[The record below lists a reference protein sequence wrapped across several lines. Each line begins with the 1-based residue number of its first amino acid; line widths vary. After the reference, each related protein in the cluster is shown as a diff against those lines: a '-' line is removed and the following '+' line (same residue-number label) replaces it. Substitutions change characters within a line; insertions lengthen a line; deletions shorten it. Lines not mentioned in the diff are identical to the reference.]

1 MMHIERNDDR
11 VPWNPVSELFR
22 VVGRGLRDP
31 DELRSAFS
39 KSTFKTFAYEG
50 DKLVGFGRTI
60 DDGRFYATIVDVV
73 VAPEYQRKGVGA
85 SIVRDLQ
92 GRLGGFVIVNLTAAP
107 GVEAFYRRL
116 GWRRQKTAMMLPR
129 SNEQAIVYCEDDD
142 G

>member
-1 MMHIERNDDR
+1 MRIESNDDR
-11 VPWNPVSELFR
+11 VPWNRVSELFR
-22 VVGRGLRDP
+22 LVGWGLRDP
-31 DELRSAFS
+31 DELRSAFR
-39 KSTFKTFAYEG
+39 KSTFKAFAYEG

-73 VAPEYQRKGVGA
+73 VDPEYQRKGVGA

-92 GRLGGFVIVNLTAAP
+92 GRLRGFVIVNLTAAP
-107 GVEAFYRRL
+107 GVEPFYRRL

-129 SNEQAIVYCEDDD
+129 SSEQAIAHCEDDD